1 MPGWLVLSP
10 TTARAA
16 GVLTGLA
23 AFAALVVGTR
33 LPPGPEV
40 LGVDVTIAIAP
51 TGELGVQP
59 AGPVL
64 IESGLRP
71 GQDPGRHATQVMNRT
86 GQPLL
91 VTIKAR
97 PNGDDLDG
105 ALHLDLHLD
114 SQPLWSGAERDLRSS
129 GVQFR
134 LEPGHDMRLGLAA
147 AVPADAERWSGRV
160 VNVDLV
166 LSSVVAS

>member
-1 MPGWLVLSP
+1 MAGGLVLSP
-10 TTARAA
+10 TTVRIA

-23 AFAALVVGTR
+23 AFAALVIGTR

-59 AGPVL
+59 AGPMF

-71 GQDPGRHATQVMNRT
+71 GQQPRQHATQVMNRT

-91 VTIKAR
+91 VTVKAR

-105 ALHLDLHLD
+105 ALRLDLQRD
-114 SQPLWSGAERDLRSS
+114 RQPLWSGAERDLRSS
-129 GVQFR
+129 RVQFR
-134 LEPGHDMRLGLAA
+134 LEPGHDMQLGVAA
-147 AVPADAERWSGRV
+147 TVPAEAEHWSGRV

-166 LSSVVAS
+166 LSSAVVT